1 MSMLLLVGQVV
12 NVFEA
17 PKGTNKETGESFGG
31 NPRVQI
37 LAENQLQNGDTK
49 LDLVNLSVENEAA
62 YKSLKGHKIAVP
74 VGAYVNKGIVAF
86 YALKGALPQRHA
98 GVASGNTAGG
108 AA

>member
-31 NPRVQI
+31 TPRVQI
-37 LAENQLQNGDTK
+37 LAENELQNGDTK
-49 LDLVNLSVENEAA
+49 LDLVNLSVENESL
-62 YKSLKGHKIAVP
+62 YKGLKGKTIAVP
-74 VGAYVNKGIVAF
+74 VGAYVSKGIVAF
-86 YALKGALPQRHA
+86 YALKGALPNVYQAA
-98 GVASGNTAGG
+98 GVADAGSR

>member
-17 PKGTNKETGESFGG
+17 PKGTNKDTGESFGG

-37 LAENQLQNGDTK
+37 LAENELQNGDTK
-49 LDLVNLSVENEAA
+49 LDLVNLSVENESL
-62 YKSLKGHKIAVP
+62 YKGLQGKKIAVP

-86 YALKGALPQRHA
+86 YALKGALPSVYPA
-98 GVASGNTAGG
+98 TAAGG
-108 AA
+108 AESRSA

>member
-37 LAENQLQNGDTK
+37 LAENELQNGDIK
-49 LDLVNLSVENEAA
+49 LDLVNLSVENEAV
-62 YKSLKGHKIAVP
+62 YKSLKGQKIAVP

-86 YALKGALPQRHA
+86 YALKGALPQRHD
-98 GVASGNTAGG
+98 GVVSSV